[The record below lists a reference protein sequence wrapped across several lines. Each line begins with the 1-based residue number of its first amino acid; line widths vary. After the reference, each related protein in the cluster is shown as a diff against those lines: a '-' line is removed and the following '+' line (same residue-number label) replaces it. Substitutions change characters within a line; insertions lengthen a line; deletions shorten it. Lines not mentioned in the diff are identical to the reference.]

1 MGDARIETSMYSTR
15 PAYRNIA
22 FARIL
27 VTMESVSDWHRTL
40 ADAGATIDAS
50 GVVTGFGDPAGE
62 RRAADE
68 SAIVVPLSACGL
80 IRVTGPDAPDFLNS
94 QLTSDVAV
102 VSPHRAQYTGYC
114 TPKGRLLA
122 TMLLFM
128 RDEGWW
134 LLLPACLATDIA
146 QRLRKF
152 VLRAKVKLEVASSE
166 MAMFGVAGLQAQAA
180 MKDTLG
186 VVSAREFEVTQ
197 VNTLSVIALPGN
209 RYLVACPADQ
219 AGPTWLELAARMRPA
234 GWNAWQLQTIR
245 AGVAA
250 VTPVTQEAF
259 IPQMVALDT
268 YDGVSFSKGCYPGQE
283 IVARTRYL
291 GDLKR
296 HLYYGQ
302 SSQPLAAGNAIVE
315 DGTNANVGMVTDA
328 AENAAGDW
336 EFLAVIQREA
346 VNSGKSLHCAGGAA
360 VNALVRTGAAA
371 GGNQ

>member
-1 MGDARIETSMYSTR
+1 MYSTR
-15 PAYRNIA
+15 AAYRDIS

-27 VTMESVSDWHRTL
+27 ITMERVPDWHRTL
-40 ADAGATIDAS
+40 ADTGAHTDAS

-80 IRVTGPDAPDFLNS
+80 IRVAGPDATGFLNS
-94 QLTSDVAV
+94 QLTSDVTV
-102 VSPHRAQYTGYC
+102 VSPHRAQYAGYC

-128 RDEGWW
+128 RDDGLW
-134 LLLPACLATDIA
+134 LLLPACLAADIA

-152 VLRAKVKLEVASSE
+152 VLRAKVKLEVASSD
-166 MAMFGVAGLQAQAA
+166 MAMFGVAGLQARAG

-186 VVSAREFEVTQ
+186 VVSVREFEVTQ
-197 VNTLSVIALPGN
+197 VSTSSVITLPGN

-219 AGPTWLELAARMRPA
+219 AGPTWLKLGARMRPA
-234 GWNAWQLQTIR
+234 GWYAWQLQTIR
-245 AGVAA
+245 AGIAT

-259 IPQMVALDT
+259 IPQMLALET

-296 HLYYGQ
+296 HLYHGQ
-302 SSQPLAAGNAIVE
+302 CSQPLAAGNAIVE
-315 DGTNANVGMVTDA
+315 EGTNANVGMVTDA

-336 EFLAVIQREA
+336 EFLAVIQRDA
-346 VNSGKSLHCAGGAA
+346 VNSGKSLYCAGGAA
-360 VNALVRTGAAA
+360 VNALVRIGAAD